1 MKQHTNQLVWA
12 ALKQQNHQTV
22 IQLSKTVD
30 RAEITIYAAL
40 NRAVK
45 AGVISKCVRD
55 PLPQK
60 GRREHIYSII

>member
-22 IQLSKTVD
+22 LQLTDTAD
-30 RAEITIYAAL
+30 RAEVTIYAAL

-45 AGVISKCVRD
+45 AGIVSKRVRD